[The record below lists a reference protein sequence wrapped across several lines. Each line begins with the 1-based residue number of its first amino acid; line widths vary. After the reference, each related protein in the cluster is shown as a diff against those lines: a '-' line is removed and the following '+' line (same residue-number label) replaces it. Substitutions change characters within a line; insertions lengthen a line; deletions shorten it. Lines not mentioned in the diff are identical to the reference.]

1 VGKLRLGRRVCAA
14 LLAAIA
20 AAGCAGSLP
29 HPAAGP
35 AGYLAAGRSSVAL
48 LPGPG
53 WPDRLKGS
61 LELQVITG
69 TAPHKAVSARRF
81 AVSGRWHGRQLTVRI
96 GGRTA
101 RGRLSGQ
108 TLRLGPLPGGAR
120 TRTFIIARAGRYGR
134 AVASLRDR
142 VARANDRQ
150 RQATRAVG
158 ALLLTSISVRQ
169 ARRVVSRELGAMSGV
184 VTDAAAALARTGR
197 DTAAT
202 LARARQGARREQI
215 CGYATV
221 AASDAMGV
229 SAYRSGMAAD
239 VGSLQEYLAGL
250 RAAMRTLS
258 AQLRAIQHGQPS
270 QRAGRG
276 QPGQAAVAQQLSS
289 ARRRI
294 TAVLAGA
301 NSRISRVNHD
311 VAAAY
316 RLSAR
321 ASAAGRCRSAPPPPS
336 ALSPAGLR
344 SRARLVTMT
353 GADRAGPVSPGELA

>member
-29 HPAAGP
+29 HPVAGP
-35 AGYLAAGRSSVAL
+35 AGYLAAGRSSVAAL
-48 LPGPG
+48 RPGPG

-69 TAPHKAVSARRF
+69 AAPHRAVSARRF
-81 AVSGRWHGRQLTVRI
+81 AVSGRRHGRQLTVRI

-108 TLRLGPLPGGAR
+108 TLRLGPLPGGAG
-120 TRTFIIARAGRYGR
+120 TRTFTFARAGRYGR

-142 VARANDRQ
+142 AARANDRQ
-150 RQATRAVG
+150 QQATRAAG
-158 ALLLTSISVRQ
+158 ALLLTGISVRQ

-184 VTDAAAALARTGR
+184 VTGSAGALAKTGR

-202 LARARQGARREQI
+202 LAQARQGAQREQI

-221 AASDAMGV
+221 AASDAMRV

-258 AQLRAIQHGQPS
+258 AQLRAVQRGHAGQRGQAD
-270 QRAGRG
+270 QRAAQRG
-276 QPGQAAVAQQLSS
+276 QAGQAAVAQQLSS
-289 ARRRI
+289 ARRRV
-294 TAVLAGA
+294 TVVLAGA

-321 ASAAGRCRSAPPPPS
+321 ASAAGLCRSAPPPPS
-336 ALSPAGLR
+336 ALPPAGL
-344 SRARLVTMT
+344 
-353 GADRAGPVSPGELA
+353 GPAPGS